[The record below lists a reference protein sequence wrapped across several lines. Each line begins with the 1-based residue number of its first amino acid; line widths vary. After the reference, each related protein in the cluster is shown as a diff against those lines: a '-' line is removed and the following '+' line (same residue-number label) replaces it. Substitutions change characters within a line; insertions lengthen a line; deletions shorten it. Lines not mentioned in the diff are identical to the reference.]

1 MAEEVG
7 IVMSLYD
14 RVSPTLKAIAGNSQ
28 AFDKTLDD
36 LEESIKSYDKA
47 QDSMVK
53 KYADLKKAMAETDN
67 QVKAAQK
74 SYKKLNDEASKKA
87 LDEAIDRQTELRRA
101 LTETETNLK
110 ANSKAYDDLYEQARK
125 AARGIGETEAA
136 ARRADNRAG
145 GLAGAAGMISALG
158 KAGLY
163 DMLGDAAGQWAGTLA
178 SSALGSSGGSL
189 FSSVLGSAGSGAA
202 IGSMIAPGVGTAVG
216 AAIGA
221 GVGLAS
227 GASQIYE
234 GRDSAF
240 QSYVQEAAEGQ
251 ISERDSAISSGS
263 SVAAQRELDAIAFNK
278 LLGEGVGDQYLK
290 DLRAMAAETP
300 MEYSDLTAMSRAL
313 ATGFGSDPQRML
325 DLMEGIGNAGSAVG
339 VSASDMSVMAQ
350 ALSRMQSSDKAS
362 LEYLNMFQ
370 ERGVDVIGMLA
381 GSLGVSQ
388 GEVYD
393 MISKGS
399 ISGTQAVSIIQQG
412 LDQYAGAMDEMSRT
426 FSGLSSTLADAETE
440 MDAAYGE
447 GYNAERAKGLQAQT
461 EWLSGVSGEA
471 QQEANKAIGAWQASL
486 ENQKEQ
492 FQREALDAVMSGAET
507 TLFSEEAQK
516 RLNDLTNEYQKAQVE
531 GDAAE
536 MGRALAEARVMA
548 LNEYNASEGAQL
560 ALESEKALIA
570 GIRADTGLKS
580 DYWDAGYE
588 MGLEYSKGMAA
599 AWADNH
605 PLGESGRAISSSYQ
619 DWVRESNTDTLYTP
633 HAAGLDRVPYD
644 NYAAL
649 LHEGE
654 RVLTAREAREM
665 DQETSSPIQIIV
677 TGSWSVRTDEDV
689 DAIATAILRK
699 AELAQR
705 GGVR

>member
-36 LEESIKSYDKA
+36 LEESIRSYDKA

-101 LTETETNLK
+101 LAETETNLK

-136 ARRADNRAG
+136 ASRAENRAG
-145 GLAGAAGMISALG
+145 GASMLSVLG
-158 KAGLY
+158 KAGLTS
-163 DMLGDAAGQWAGTLA
+163 LVGDSISQAAGYILE
-178 SSALGSSGGSL
+178 SSVGQPTATAV
-189 FSSVLGSAGSGAA
+189 SSVLSGIASGAA
-202 IGSMIAPGVGTAVG
+202 MGAVTGNPVGI
-216 AAIGA
+216 AIGA
-221 GVGLAS
+221 AAGGLSGVLNAATTVG
-227 GASQIYE
+227 GAK
-234 GRDSAF
+234 DDAF
-240 QSYVQEAAEGQ
+240 KSYVQEAAEGQ
-251 ISERDSAISSGS
+251 ISKRDSAISSGS

-278 LLGEGVGDQYLK
+278 LLGEGIGDQYLK

-300 MEYSDLTAMSRAL
+300 MEYADLTSMSRAL
-313 ATGFGSDPQRML
+313 ATGFGSDPKRML

-412 LDQYAGAMDEMSRT
+412 LEQYAGAMDEMSRT

-570 GIRADTGLKS
+570 GIREDASLKT

-588 MGLEYSKGMAA
+588 MGQEYSKGLEA
-599 AWADNH
+599 
-605 PLGESGRAISSSYQ
+605 GRADALKSSGFSYAAVVGSSMN
-619 DWVRESNTDTLYTP
+619 VRDGSGIKGRY
-633 HAAGLDRVPYD
+633 AYGLDRVPYD

-665 DQETSSPIQIIV
+665 DQKTSSPIQITV

-699 AELAQR
+699 VELAQR

>member
-36 LEESIKSYDKA
+36 LEESIRSYDKA

-87 LDEAIDRQTELRRA
+87 LDEAIDRQAELRRA
-101 LTETETNLK
+101 LAETETNLK

-125 AARGIGETEAA
+125 AARGIGETEDA
-136 ARRADNRAG
+136 ARRAENRAG
-145 GLAGAAGMISALG
+145 SGTGSLLSGLKSAGLISMVGDSFSQLAGFALESAV
-158 KAGLY
+158 
-163 DMLGDAAGQWAGTLA
+163 GQPTATA
-178 SSALGSSGGSL
+178 VSG
-189 FSSVLGSAGSGAA
+189 VLSGITSGAA
-202 IGSMIAPGVGTAVG
+202 MGAMTGTPAGIAAGAVLG
-216 AAIGA
+216 GIS
-221 GVGLAS
+221 GLANAATTVG
-227 GASQIYE
+227 GAK
-234 GRDSAF
+234 DDTF
-240 QSYVQEAAEGQ
+240 KSYVQEAAEGQ

-300 MEYSDLTAMSRAL
+300 MEYSDLTSMSRAL
-313 ATGFGSDPQRML
+313 ATGFGSDPKRML
-325 DLMEGIGNAGSAVG
+325 ELMEGIGNAGSAVG

-412 LDQYAGAMDEMSRT
+412 LEQYAGAMDEMSKT

-492 FQREALDAVMSGAET
+492 YIRDAVDAAMES
-507 TLFSEEAQK
+507 
-516 RLNDLTNEYQKAQVE
+516 DEYQQAKAV

-536 MGRALAEARVMA
+536 MGRIIMEAKVQGMD
-548 LNEYNASEGAQL
+548 EYNASEGAQL

-570 GIRADTGLKS
+570 GIREDASLKT

-588 MGLEYSKGMAA
+588 MGQEYSKGLEA
-599 AWADNH
+599 
-605 PLGESGRAISSSYQ
+605 GRADALKSSGFSYAAVVGSSMN
-619 DWVRESNTDTLYTP
+619 VRAGSGIKGRY
-633 HAAGLDRVPYD
+633 AYGLDRVPYD

-654 RVLTAREAREM
+654 RVLTAREAREQ
-665 DQETSSPIQIIV
+665 DRSDTRPFQVNISGNWT
-677 TGSWSVRTDEDV
+677 VRTDEDV

-699 AELAQR
+699 VELVLR

>member
-36 LEESIKSYDKA
+36 LEESIRSYDKA

-101 LTETETNLK
+101 LAETETNLK

-136 ARRADNRAG
+136 ASRAENRAG
-145 GLAGAAGMISALG
+145 GASMLSVLG
-158 KAGLY
+158 KAGLAS
-163 DMLGDAAGQWAGTLA
+163 MVGDSISQAAGYILE
-178 SSALGSSGGSL
+178 SSVGQPTATAV
-189 FSSVLGSAGSGAA
+189 SSVLSGIASGAA
-202 IGSMIAPGVGTAVG
+202 MGAVTGNPVGI
-216 AAIGA
+216 AIGA
-221 GVGLAS
+221 AAGGLSGVLNAATTVG
-227 GASQIYE
+227 GAK
-234 GRDSAF
+234 DDAF
-240 QSYVQEAAEGQ
+240 KSYVQDAAEGQ

-278 LLGEGVGDQYLK
+278 LLGEGIGDQYLK

-300 MEYSDLTAMSRAL
+300 MEYADLTSMSRAL
-313 ATGFGSDPQRML
+313 ATGFGSDPRRML
-325 DLMEGIGNAGSAVG
+325 ALMEGIGNAGSAVG

-412 LDQYAGAMDEMSRT
+412 LEQYAGAMDEMSKT

-492 FQREALDAVMSGAET
+492 YIRDAVDAAMES
-507 TLFSEEAQK
+507 
-516 RLNDLTNEYQKAQVE
+516 DEYQQAKAV

-536 MGRALAEARVMA
+536 MGRIIMEAKVQGMD
-548 LNEYNASEGAQL
+548 EYNASEGAQL

-570 GIRADTGLKS
+570 GIREDASLKT

-588 MGLEYSKGMAA
+588 MGQEYSKGLEA
-599 AWADNH
+599 
-605 PLGESGRAISSSYQ
+605 GRADALKSSGFSYAAVVGSSMN
-619 DWVRESNTDTLYTP
+619 VRAGSGIKGRY
-633 HAAGLDRVPYD
+633 AYGLDRVPYD

-654 RVLTAREAREM
+654 RVLTAREAREQ
-665 DQETSSPIQIIV
+665 DRSGTRPVQVNI

-699 AELAQR
+699 VELAQR

>member
-136 ARRADNRAG
+136 ASRMDNRSG
-145 GLAGAAGMISALG
+145 GLSGAVGMLAALG

-163 DMLGDAAGQWAGTLA
+163 DMLGDTAGQWAGTLA
-178 SSALGSSGGSL
+178 SSGLGSSGGSL
-189 FSSVLGSAGSGAA
+189 FSSMLGSAGSGAA

-240 QSYVQEAAEGQ
+240 QSYIQEAAEGQ
-251 ISERDSAISSGS
+251 LSERDSAISSGS

-300 MEYSDLTAMSRAL
+300 MEYSDLTSMSRAL
-313 ATGFGSDPQRML
+313 ATGFGSDPKRML
-325 DLMEGIGNAGSAVG
+325 ELMEGIGNAGSAVG

-412 LDQYAGAMDEMSRT
+412 LEQYAGAMDEMSRT

-461 EWLSGVSGEA
+461 EWLSGASGEA

-492 FQREALDAVMSGAET
+492 YIRDAVDAAMES
-507 TLFSEEAQK
+507 
-516 RLNDLTNEYQKAQVE
+516 DEYQQAKAA

-536 MGRALAEARVMA
+536 MGRIIMEAKVQGM
-548 LNEYNASEGAQL
+548 NEYNASEGAQL

-570 GIRADTGLKS
+570 GIREDASLKT

-588 MGLEYSKGMAA
+588 MGLEYSKGLEA
-599 AWADNH
+599 
-605 PLGESGRAISSSYQ
+605 GRADALKSSGFSYAAVVGSSMN
-619 DWVRESNTDTLYTP
+619 VRAGSGIKGRY
-633 HAAGLDRVPYD
+633 AYGLDRVPYD

-654 RVLTAREAREM
+654 RVLTAREAREQ
-665 DQETSSPIQIIV
+665 DRSGTRPVQVNIS
-677 TGSWSVRTDEDV
+677 GSWTVRTDEDV
-689 DAIATAILRK
+689 DAIAAAILRK
-699 AELAQR
+699 VELAQR

>member
-36 LEESIKSYDKA
+36 LEESIRSYDKA

-101 LTETETNLK
+101 LAETETNLK

-125 AARGIGETEAA
+125 AARGIGETEDA
-136 ARRADNRAG
+136 ARRAENRAG
-145 GLAGAAGMISALG
+145 SGTGSLLSGLKSAGLISMVGDSFSQLAGFALESAV
-158 KAGLY
+158 
-163 DMLGDAAGQWAGTLA
+163 GQSTATA
-178 SSALGSSGGSL
+178 VSG
-189 FSSVLGSAGSGAA
+189 VLSGITSGAA
-202 IGSMIAPGVGTAVG
+202 MGAMTGTPAGIAAGAVLG
-216 AAIGA
+216 GIS
-221 GVGLAS
+221 GLANAATTVG
-227 GASQIYE
+227 GAK
-234 GRDSAF
+234 DDTF
-240 QSYVQEAAEGQ
+240 KSYVQEAAEGQ

-300 MEYSDLTAMSRAL
+300 MEYSDLTSMSRAL
-313 ATGFGSDPQRML
+313 ATGFGSDPKRML
-325 DLMEGIGNAGSAVG
+325 ELMEGIGNAGSAVG

-412 LDQYAGAMDEMSRT
+412 LEQYAGAMDEMSRT

-492 FQREALDAVMSGAET
+492 YIRDAVDAAMES
-507 TLFSEEAQK
+507 
-516 RLNDLTNEYQKAQVE
+516 DEYQQAKAV

-536 MGRALAEARVMA
+536 MGRIIMEAKVQGMD
-548 LNEYNASEGAQL
+548 EYNASEGAQL

-570 GIRADTGLKS
+570 GIREDASLKT

-588 MGLEYSKGMAA
+588 MGQEYSKGLEA
-599 AWADNH
+599 
-605 PLGESGRAISSSYQ
+605 GRADALKSSGFSYAAVVGSSMN
-619 DWVRESNTDTLYTP
+619 VRAGSGIKGRY
-633 HAAGLDRVPYD
+633 AYGLDRVPYD

-654 RVLTAREAREM
+654 RVLTAREAREQ
-665 DQETSSPIQIIV
+665 DRSDTRPFQVNISGNWT
-677 TGSWSVRTDEDV
+677 VRTDEDV

-699 AELAQR
+699 VELAQR

>member
-87 LDEAIDRQTELRRA
+87 LDEAIDRQAELRRA
-101 LTETETNLK
+101 LAETETNLK

-125 AARGIGETEAA
+125 AARGIGETEDA
-136 ARRADNRAG
+136 ARRAENRAG

-234 GRDSAF
+234 GRDSVF

-278 LLGEGVGDQYLK
+278 LLGEGIGDQYLK

-300 MEYSDLTAMSRAL
+300 MEYEDLTALSRAL
-313 ATGFGSDPQRML
+313 ATGFGSDPRRRL

-339 VSASDMSVMAQ
+339 VSASDMSIMAQ

-412 LDQYAGAMDEMSRT
+412 LEQYAGAMDEMSRT

-492 FQREALDAVMSGAET
+492 YIRDAVDAAMES
-507 TLFSEEAQK
+507 
-516 RLNDLTNEYQKAQVE
+516 DEYQQAKAA

-536 MGRALAEARVMA
+536 MGRIIMEAKVQGM
-548 LNEYNASEGAQL
+548 NEYNASEGAQL

-570 GIRADTGLKS
+570 GIREDVSLKT

-588 MGLEYSKGMAA
+588 MGQEYSKGLEA
-599 AWADNH
+599 
-605 PLGESGRAISSSYQ
+605 GRADALKSSGFSYAAVVGSSMN
-619 DWVRESNTDTLYTP
+619 VRAGSGIKGRY
-633 HAAGLDRVPYD
+633 AYGLDRVPYD

-654 RVLTAREAREM
+654 RVLTAREAREQ
-665 DQETSSPIQIIV
+665 DRSDTRPFQVNISGNWT
-677 TGSWSVRTDEDV
+677 VRTDEDV

-699 AELAQR
+699 VELVLR

>member
-36 LEESIKSYDKA
+36 LEESIRSYDKA

-87 LDEAIDRQTELRRA
+87 LDEAIDRQAELRRA
-101 LTETETNLK
+101 LAETETNLK

-125 AARGIGETEAA
+125 AARGIGETEDA
-136 ARRADNRAG
+136 ARRAENRAG
-145 GLAGAAGMISALG
+145 SGTGSLLSGLKSAGLISMVGDSFSQLAGFALESAV
-158 KAGLY
+158 
-163 DMLGDAAGQWAGTLA
+163 GQPTATA
-178 SSALGSSGGSL
+178 VSG
-189 FSSVLGSAGSGAA
+189 VLSGITSGAA
-202 IGSMIAPGVGTAVG
+202 MGAMTGTPAGIAAGAVLG
-216 AAIGA
+216 GIS
-221 GVGLAS
+221 GLANAATTVG
-227 GASQIYE
+227 GAK
-234 GRDSAF
+234 DDTF
-240 QSYVQEAAEGQ
+240 KSYVQEAAEEQ

-263 SVAAQRELDAIAFNK
+263 SVVAQRELDAIAFNK

-300 MEYSDLTAMSRAL
+300 MEYSDLTSMSRAL
-313 ATGFGSDPQRML
+313 ATGFGSDPKRML
-325 DLMEGIGNAGSAVG
+325 ALMEGIGNAGSAVG

-412 LDQYAGAMDEMSRT
+412 LEQYAGAMDEMSRT

-492 FQREALDAVMSGAET
+492 YIRDAVDAAMES
-507 TLFSEEAQK
+507 
-516 RLNDLTNEYQKAQVE
+516 DEYQQAKAA

-536 MGRALAEARVMA
+536 MGRIIMEAKVQGM
-548 LNEYNASEGAQL
+548 NEYNASEGAQL

-599 AWADNH
+599 AWADNN

-619 DWVRESNTDTLYTP
+619 DWVRESNTDALYTP
-633 HAAGLDRVPYD
+633 HAVGLDRVPYD

-654 RVLTAREAREM
+654 RVLTAREAREQ
-665 DQETSSPIQIIV
+665 DRKTSSPIQITV
-677 TGSWSVRTDEDV
+677 TGNWSVRTDEDV

-699 AELAQR
+699 VELAQR

>member
-36 LEESIKSYDKA
+36 LEESIRSYDKA

-87 LDEAIDRQTELRRA
+87 LDEAIDRQAELRRA
-101 LTETETNLK
+101 LAETETNLK

-125 AARGIGETEAA
+125 AARGIGETEDA
-136 ARRADNRAG
+136 ARRAENRAG
-145 GLAGAAGMISALG
+145 SGTGSLLSGLKSAGLISMVGDSFSQLAGFALESAV
-158 KAGLY
+158 
-163 DMLGDAAGQWAGTLA
+163 GQPTATA
-178 SSALGSSGGSL
+178 VSGILSGIT
-189 FSSVLGSAGSGAA
+189 SGAA
-202 IGSMIAPGVGTAVG
+202 MGAMTGTPAGIAAGAVLG
-216 AAIGA
+216 GIS
-221 GVGLAS
+221 GLANAATTVG
-227 GASQIYE
+227 GAK
-234 GRDSAF
+234 DDTF
-240 QSYVQEAAEGQ
+240 KSYVQEAAEGQ

-300 MEYSDLTAMSRAL
+300 MEYSDLTSMSRAL
-313 ATGFGSDPQRML
+313 ATGFGSDPKRML
-325 DLMEGIGNAGSAVG
+325 ELMEGIGNAGSAVG

-412 LDQYAGAMDEMSRT
+412 LEQYAGAMDEMSRT

-461 EWLSGVSGEA
+461 EWLSGASGEA

-492 FQREALDAVMSGAET
+492 YIRDAVDAAMES
-507 TLFSEEAQK
+507 
-516 RLNDLTNEYQKAQVE
+516 DEYQQAKAA

-536 MGRALAEARVMA
+536 MGRIIMEAKVHGM
-548 LNEYNASEGAQL
+548 NEYNASEGAQL

-619 DWVRESNTDTLYTP
+619 DWVRESNTDALYTP

-654 RVLTAREAREM
+654 RVLTAREAREQDRKNGAAIQVDVHDNTFGAGM
-665 DQETSSPIQIIV
+665 DEAAV
-677 TGSWSVRTDEDV
+677 AE
-689 DAIATAILRK
+689 AIAQAVSRK
-699 AELAQR
+699 LQAGFQ
-705 GGVR
+705 V

>member
-36 LEESIKSYDKA
+36 LEESIRSYDKA

-87 LDEAIDRQTELRRA
+87 LDEAIDRQAELRRA

-125 AARGIGETEAA
+125 AARGIGETEDA
-136 ARRADNRAG
+136 ARRAENRAG
-145 GLAGAAGMISALG
+145 SGTGSLLSGLKSAGLISMVGDSFSQLAGFALESAV
-158 KAGLY
+158 
-163 DMLGDAAGQWAGTLA
+163 GQPTATA
-178 SSALGSSGGSL
+178 VSGILSGIT
-189 FSSVLGSAGSGAA
+189 SGAA
-202 IGSMIAPGVGTAVG
+202 MGAMTGTPAGIAAGAVLG
-216 AAIGA
+216 GIS
-221 GVGLAS
+221 GLANAATTVG
-227 GASQIYE
+227 GAK
-234 GRDSAF
+234 DDTF
-240 QSYVQEAAEGQ
+240 KSYVQEAAEGQ
-251 ISERDSAISSGS
+251 LSERDSAISSGS

-300 MEYSDLTAMSRAL
+300 MEYSDLTSMSRAL
-313 ATGFGSDPQRML
+313 ATGFGSDPKRML
-325 DLMEGIGNAGSAVG
+325 ELMEGIGNAGSAVG

-350 ALSRMQSSDKAS
+350 AMSRMQSSDKAS

-412 LDQYAGAMDEMSRT
+412 LEQYAGAMDEMSKT

-492 FQREALDAVMSGAET
+492 YIRDAVDAAMES
-507 TLFSEEAQK
+507 
-516 RLNDLTNEYQKAQVE
+516 DEYQQAKAV

-536 MGRALAEARVMA
+536 MGRIIMEAKVQGMD
-548 LNEYNASEGAQL
+548 EYNASEGAQL

-570 GIRADTGLKS
+570 GIREDASLKT

-588 MGLEYSKGMAA
+588 MGQEYSKGLEA
-599 AWADNH
+599 
-605 PLGESGRAISSSYQ
+605 GRADALKSSGFSYAAVVGSSMN
-619 DWVRESNTDTLYTP
+619 VRAGSGIKGRY
-633 HAAGLDRVPYD
+633 AYGLDRVPYD

-654 RVLTAREAREM
+654 RVLTAREAREQ
-665 DQETSSPIQIIV
+665 DQSGTRPVQVNI

-699 AELAQR
+699 VELAQR

>member
-36 LEESIKSYDKA
+36 LEESIRSYDKA

-101 LTETETNLK
+101 LAETETNLK

-136 ARRADNRAG
+136 ASRMDNRSG
-145 GLAGAAGMISALG
+145 GLSGAVGMLAALG

-163 DMLGDAAGQWAGTLA
+163 DMLGDTAGQWAGTLA

-240 QSYVQEAAEGQ
+240 QSYVQEAAEEQ

-278 LLGEGVGDQYLK
+278 LLGEGIGDQYLK

-492 FQREALDAVMSGAET
+492 YIRDAVDAAMES
-507 TLFSEEAQK
+507 
-516 RLNDLTNEYQKAQVE
+516 DEYQQAKAA

-536 MGRALAEARVMA
+536 MGRIIMEAKVQGM
-548 LNEYNASEGAQL
+548 NEYNASEGAQL

-619 DWVRESNTDTLYTP
+619 DWVRESNTDALYTP

-654 RVLTAREAREM
+654 RVLTAREAREQDRKNGAAIQVDVHDNTFGAGM
-665 DQETSSPIQIIV
+665 DEAAV
-677 TGSWSVRTDEDV
+677 AE
-689 DAIATAILRK
+689 AIAQAVSRK
-699 AELAQR
+699 LQAGFQ
-705 GGVR
+705 V

>member
-36 LEESIKSYDKA
+36 LEESIRSYDKA
-47 QDSMVK
+47 QGSMVK

-125 AARGIGETEAA
+125 AARGIGKTEDAARKAARGIGETEDA
-136 ARRADNRAG
+136 ARRAENRAG
-145 GLAGAAGMISALG
+145 SGTGSLLSGLKSAGLISMVGDSFSQLAGFALESAV
-158 KAGLY
+158 
-163 DMLGDAAGQWAGTLA
+163 GQPTATA
-178 SSALGSSGGSL
+178 VSGILSGIT
-189 FSSVLGSAGSGAA
+189 SGAA
-202 IGSMIAPGVGTAVG
+202 MGAMTGTPAGIAAGAVLG
-216 AAIGA
+216 GIS
-221 GVGLAS
+221 GLANAATTVG
-227 GASQIYE
+227 GAK
-234 GRDSAF
+234 DDTF
-240 QSYVQEAAEGQ
+240 KSYVQEAAEGQ
-251 ISERDSAISSGS
+251 LSERDSAISSGS

-300 MEYSDLTAMSRAL
+300 MEYSDLTSMSRAL
-313 ATGFGSDPQRML
+313 ATGFGSDPKRML
-325 DLMEGIGNAGSAVG
+325 ELMEGIGNAGSAVG

-350 ALSRMQSSDKAS
+350 AMSRMQSSDKAS

-412 LDQYAGAMDEMSRT
+412 LEQYAGAMDEMSKT

-440 MDAAYGE
+440 MEAAYGE
-447 GYNAERAKGLQAQT
+447 GYNAERVKGLQAQT
-461 EWLSGVSGEA
+461 EWLSGASGEA

-492 FQREALDAVMSGAET
+492 YIRDAVDAAMES
-507 TLFSEEAQK
+507 
-516 RLNDLTNEYQKAQVE
+516 DEYQQAKAA

-536 MGRALAEARVMA
+536 MGRIIMEAKVQGMD
-548 LNEYNASEGAQL
+548 EYNASEGAQL

-605 PLGESGRAISSSYQ
+605 PLGESGSAISSSYQ
-619 DWVRESNTDTLYTP
+619 DWVRESNTDALYTP

-665 DQETSSPIQIIV
+665 DRKTSSPIQITV
-677 TGSWSVRTDEDV
+677 TGNWSVRTDEDV
-689 DAIATAILRK
+689 DAIAAAILRK
-699 AELAQR
+699 VELAQR

>member
-36 LEESIKSYDKA
+36 LEESIRSYDKA

-101 LTETETNLK
+101 LAETETNLK

-125 AARGIGETEAA
+125 AARGIGETEDA
-136 ARRADNRAG
+136 ARRAENRAG
-145 GLAGAAGMISALG
+145 SGTGSLLSGLKSAGLISMVGDSFSQLAGFALESAV
-158 KAGLY
+158 
-163 DMLGDAAGQWAGTLA
+163 GQSTATA
-178 SSALGSSGGSL
+178 VSG
-189 FSSVLGSAGSGAA
+189 VLSGITSGAA
-202 IGSMIAPGVGTAVG
+202 MGAMTGTPAGIAAGAVLG
-216 AAIGA
+216 GIS
-221 GVGLAS
+221 GLANAATTVG
-227 GASQIYE
+227 GAK
-234 GRDSAF
+234 DDTF
-240 QSYVQEAAEGQ
+240 KSYVQEAAEGQ

-300 MEYSDLTAMSRAL
+300 MEYSDLTSMSRAL
-313 ATGFGSDPQRML
+313 ATGFGSDPKRML
-325 DLMEGIGNAGSAVG
+325 ELMEGIGNAGSAVG

-412 LDQYAGAMDEMSRT
+412 LEQYAGAMDEMSRT

-492 FQREALDAVMSGAET
+492 YIRDAVDAAMES
-507 TLFSEEAQK
+507 
-516 RLNDLTNEYQKAQVE
+516 DEYQQAKAV

-536 MGRALAEARVMA
+536 MGRIIMEAKVQGMD
-548 LNEYNASEGAQL
+548 EYNASEGAQL

-570 GIRADTGLKS
+570 GIREDASLKT

-588 MGLEYSKGMAA
+588 MGQEYSKGLEA
-599 AWADNH
+599 
-605 PLGESGRAISSSYQ
+605 GRADALKSSGFSYAAVVGSSMN
-619 DWVRESNTDTLYTP
+619 VRAGSGIKGRY
-633 HAAGLDRVPYD
+633 AYGLDRVPYD

-654 RVLTAREAREM
+654 RVLTAREAREQDRKNGAAIQVDVHDNTFGAGM
-665 DQETSSPIQIIV
+665 DEAAV
-677 TGSWSVRTDEDV
+677 AE
-689 DAIATAILRK
+689 AIAQAVSRK
-699 AELAQR
+699 LQAGFQ
-705 GGVR
+705 V

>member
-36 LEESIKSYDKA
+36 LEESIRSYDKA

-101 LTETETNLK
+101 LAETETNLK

-136 ARRADNRAG
+136 ASRAENRAG
-145 GLAGAAGMISALG
+145 GASMLSVLG
-158 KAGLY
+158 KAGLTS
-163 DMLGDAAGQWAGTLA
+163 LVGDSISQAAGYILE
-178 SSALGSSGGSL
+178 SSVGQPTATAV
-189 FSSVLGSAGSGAA
+189 SSVLSGIASGAA
-202 IGSMIAPGVGTAVG
+202 MGAVTGNPVGI
-216 AAIGA
+216 AIGA
-221 GVGLAS
+221 AAGGLSGVLNAATTVG
-227 GASQIYE
+227 GAK
-234 GRDSAF
+234 DDAF
-240 QSYVQEAAEGQ
+240 KSYVQEAAEGQ
-251 ISERDSAISSGS
+251 ISKRDSAISSGS

-278 LLGEGVGDQYLK
+278 LLGEGIGDQYLK

-300 MEYSDLTAMSRAL
+300 MEYADLTSMSRAL
-313 ATGFGSDPQRML
+313 ATGFGSDPRRML
-325 DLMEGIGNAGSAVG
+325 ALMEGIGNAGSAVG

-412 LDQYAGAMDEMSRT
+412 LEQYAGAMDEMSKT

-492 FQREALDAVMSGAET
+492 YIRDAVDAAMES
-507 TLFSEEAQK
+507 
-516 RLNDLTNEYQKAQVE
+516 DEYQQAKAA

-536 MGRALAEARVMA
+536 MGRIIMEAKVQGM
-548 LNEYNASEGAQL
+548 NEYNASEGAQL

-570 GIRADTGLKS
+570 GIREDASLKT

-588 MGLEYSKGMAA
+588 MGQEYSKGLEA
-599 AWADNH
+599 
-605 PLGESGRAISSSYQ
+605 GRADALKSSGFSYAAVVGSSMN
-619 DWVRESNTDTLYTP
+619 VRDGSGIKGRY
-633 HAAGLDRVPYD
+633 AYGLDRVPYD

-654 RVLTAREAREM
+654 RVLTAREAREQ
-665 DQETSSPIQIIV
+665 DRSGTRPVQVNISGNWT
-677 TGSWSVRTDEDV
+677 VRTDEDV

-699 AELAQR
+699 VELAQR

>member
-36 LEESIKSYDKA
+36 LEESIRSYDKA

-125 AARGIGETEAA
+125 AARGIGETEDA
-136 ARRADNRAG
+136 ARRAENRAG
-145 GLAGAAGMISALG
+145 SGTGSLLSGLKSAGLISMVGDSFSQLAGFALESAV
-158 KAGLY
+158 
-163 DMLGDAAGQWAGTLA
+163 GQPTATA
-178 SSALGSSGGSL
+178 VSGILSGIT
-189 FSSVLGSAGSGAA
+189 SGAA
-202 IGSMIAPGVGTAVG
+202 MGAMTGTPAGIAAGAVLG
-216 AAIGA
+216 GIS
-221 GVGLAS
+221 GLANAATTVG
-227 GASQIYE
+227 GAK
-234 GRDSAF
+234 DDAF
-240 QSYVQEAAEGQ
+240 KSYVQEAEEGQ
-251 ISERDSAISSGS
+251 ISERDSAIASGS

-278 LLGEGVGDQYLK
+278 LLGEGIGDQYLK

-300 MEYSDLTAMSRAL
+300 MEYEDLTAMSRAL
-313 ATGFGSDPQRML
+313 ATGFGSDPRRML

-412 LDQYAGAMDEMSRT
+412 LEQYAGAMDEMSRT

-440 MDAAYGE
+440 MEAAYGE

-461 EWLSGVSGEA
+461 EWLSGASGEA

-492 FQREALDAVMSGAET
+492 YIRDAVDAAMES
-507 TLFSEEAQK
+507 
-516 RLNDLTNEYQKAQVE
+516 DEYQQAKAA

-536 MGRALAEARVMA
+536 MGRIIMEAKVHGM
-548 LNEYNASEGAQL
+548 NEYNASEGAQL
-560 ALESEKALIA
+560 ALESEKALVA

-599 AWADNH
+599 AWSDNH

-619 DWVRESNTDTLYTP
+619 DWVRESNTDALYTP
-633 HAAGLDRVPYD
+633 HAYGLDRVPYD

-665 DQETSSPIQIIV
+665 DRKTSSPIQITV
-677 TGSWSVRTDEDV
+677 TGNWSVRTDEDV
-689 DAIATAILRK
+689 DAIAAAILRK
-699 AELAQR
+699 VELAKR
-705 GGVR
+705 GGMR

>member
-87 LDEAIDRQTELRRA
+87 LDEAIDRQAELRRA
-101 LTETETNLK
+101 LAETETNLK

-136 ARRADNRAG
+136 ASRAENRAG
-145 GLAGAAGMISALG
+145 GASMLSVLG
-158 KAGLY
+158 KAGLAS
-163 DMLGDAAGQWAGTLA
+163 MVGDSISQAAGYILE
-178 SSALGSSGGSL
+178 SSVGQPTATAV
-189 FSSVLGSAGSGAA
+189 SSVLSGIASGAA
-202 IGSMIAPGVGTAVG
+202 MGAVTGNPVGI
-216 AAIGA
+216 AIGA
-221 GVGLAS
+221 AAGGLSGVLNAATMVG
-227 GASQIYE
+227 GAK
-234 GRDSAF
+234 DDAF
-240 QSYVQEAAEGQ
+240 KSYVQDAAEGQ

-278 LLGEGVGDQYLK
+278 LLGEGIGDQYLK

-300 MEYSDLTAMSRAL
+300 MEYADLTSMSRAL
-313 ATGFGSDPQRML
+313 ATGFGSDPRRML
-325 DLMEGIGNAGSAVG
+325 ALMEGIGNAGSAVG

-362 LEYLNMFQ
+362 LEYLNMWQ

-412 LDQYAGAMDEMSRT
+412 LEQYAGAMDEMSRT

-560 ALESEKALIA
+560 ALESEKALVA

-619 DWVRESNTDTLYTP
+619 DWVRESNTDALYTP

-665 DQETSSPIQIIV
+665 DRKTSSPIQITV
-677 TGSWSVRTDEDV
+677 TGNWSVRTDEDV
-689 DAIATAILRK
+689 DAIAAAILRK
-699 AELAQR
+699 VELAQR

>member
-1 MAEEVG
+1 MADEIG

-14 RVSPTLKAIAGNSQ
+14 NVSPTLKSIAGNSQ
-28 AFDKTLDD
+28 AFDKTLDE
-36 LEESIKSYDKA
+36 LKESIKAYDKA

-53 KYADLKKAMAETDN
+53 KYADLKKALAETN
-67 QVKAAQK
+67 SQVKTAQK
-74 SYKKLNDEASKKA
+74 SYDKLNDAASKKD
-87 LDEAIDRQTELRRA
+87 LDEAIDRQAELRRA
-101 LTETETNLK
+101 LKETESNLK
-110 ANSKAYDDLYEQARK
+110 INAKAYHDLNEQALK
-125 AARGIGETEAA
+125 AAKGIRETEDAVS
-136 ARRADNRAG
+136 RADNRAG
-145 GLAGAAGMISALG
+145 GASMLSTLG
-158 KAGLY
+158 KAGVAG
-163 DMLGDAAGQWAGTLA
+163 MLGDSVSQAAGYILE
-178 SSALGSSGGSL
+178 SSVGQPTATAV
-189 FSSVLGSAGSGAA
+189 SSVLSGIASGAA
-202 IGSMIAPGVGTAVG
+202 MGAVTGNPIGIAVG
-216 AAIGA
+216 AAAGGLSGVLNAATTVGGA
-221 GVGLAS
+221 K
-227 GASQIYE
+227 
-234 GRDSAF
+234 DDAF
-240 QSYVQEAAEGQ
+240 KSYVQEAAEGQ

-278 LLGEGVGDQYLK
+278 LLGEGIGDQYLK
-290 DLRAMAAETP
+290 DLRTMAAETP

-313 ATGFGSDPQRML
+313 ATGFGSDPKRML

-412 LDQYAGAMDEMSRT
+412 LEQYAGAMDEMSRT

-440 MDAAYGE
+440 MEAAYGE

-492 FQREALDAVMSGAET
+492 YIRDAVDAAMES
-507 TLFSEEAQK
+507 
-516 RLNDLTNEYQKAQVE
+516 DEYQQAKAA

-536 MGRALAEARVMA
+536 MGRIIMEAKVQGM
-548 LNEYNASEGAQL
+548 NEYNASEGAQL

-605 PLGESGRAISSSYQ
+605 PFGESGSAISSSYQ

-654 RVLTAREAREM
+654 RVLTAREAREQ
-665 DQETSSPIQIIV
+665 DRSGTRPVQVNISGNWT
-677 TGSWSVRTDEDV
+677 VRTDEDV

-699 AELAQR
+699 VELAKR

>member
-36 LEESIKSYDKA
+36 LEESIRSYDKA

-136 ARRADNRAG
+136 ASRMDNRSG
-145 GLAGAAGMISALG
+145 GLSGAVGMLAALG

-163 DMLGDAAGQWAGTLA
+163 DMLGDTAGQWAGTLA
-178 SSALGSSGGSL
+178 SSGLGSSGGSL
-189 FSSVLGSAGSGAA
+189 FSSILGSAGSGAA

-240 QSYVQEAAEGQ
+240 QSYIQEAAEGQ

-278 LLGEGVGDQYLK
+278 LLGEGIGDQYLK

-313 ATGFGSDPQRML
+313 ATGFGSDPRRML
-325 DLMEGIGNAGSAVG
+325 ALMEGIGNAGSAVG
-339 VSASDMSVMAQ
+339 VSASDMSIMAQ

-412 LDQYAGAMDEMSRT
+412 LDQYAGAMDEISRT

-560 ALESEKALIA
+560 ALESEKALVA
-570 GIRADTGLKS
+570 GIRADAALKS

-619 DWVRESNTDTLYTP
+619 DWVRESNTDALYTP

-654 RVLTAREAREM
+654 RVLTAREAREQDRKNGAAIQVDVHDNTFGAGM
-665 DQETSSPIQIIV
+665 DEAAV
-677 TGSWSVRTDEDV
+677 AE
-689 DAIATAILRK
+689 AIAQAVSRK
-699 AELAQR
+699 LQAGFQ
-705 GGVR
+705 V

>member
-36 LEESIKSYDKA
+36 LEESIRSYDKA

-87 LDEAIDRQTELRRA
+87 LDEAIDRQAELRRA
-101 LTETETNLK
+101 LAETETNLK

-125 AARGIGETEAA
+125 AARGIGETEDA
-136 ARRADNRAG
+136 ARRAENRAG
-145 GLAGAAGMISALG
+145 SGTGSLLSGLKSAGLISMVGDSFSQLAGFALESAV
-158 KAGLY
+158 
-163 DMLGDAAGQWAGTLA
+163 GQPTATA
-178 SSALGSSGGSL
+178 VSG
-189 FSSVLGSAGSGAA
+189 VLSGITSGAA
-202 IGSMIAPGVGTAVG
+202 MGAMTGTPAGIAAGAVLG
-216 AAIGA
+216 GIS
-221 GVGLAS
+221 GLANAATTVG
-227 GASQIYE
+227 GAK
-234 GRDSAF
+234 DDAF
-240 QSYVQEAAEGQ
+240 KSYVQEAAEGQ

-300 MEYSDLTAMSRAL
+300 MEYSDLTSMSRAL
-313 ATGFGSDPQRML
+313 ATGFGSDPKRML
-325 DLMEGIGNAGSAVG
+325 ELMEGIGNAGSAVG

-412 LDQYAGAMDEMSRT
+412 LEQYAGAMDEMSKT

-447 GYNAERAKGLQAQT
+447 GYNEERAKGLQAQT

-492 FQREALDAVMSGAET
+492 YIRDAVDAAMES
-507 TLFSEEAQK
+507 
-516 RLNDLTNEYQKAQVE
+516 DEYQQAKAA

-536 MGRALAEARVMA
+536 MGRIIMEAKVHGM
-548 LNEYNASEGAQL
+548 NEYNDSEGAQL

-619 DWVRESNTDTLYTP
+619 DWVRESNTDALYTP

-654 RVLTAREAREM
+654 RVLTAREAREQ
-665 DQETSSPIQIIV
+665 DRSGTRPVQVNISGNWT
-677 TGSWSVRTDEDV
+677 VRTDEDV

-699 AELAQR
+699 VELAKR

>member
-36 LEESIKSYDKA
+36 LEESIRSYDKA

-136 ARRADNRAG
+136 ASRMDNRSG
-145 GLAGAAGMISALG
+145 GLSGAVGMLAALG

-163 DMLGDAAGQWAGTLA
+163 DMLGDTAGQWAGTLA
-178 SSALGSSGGSL
+178 SSGLGSSGGSL
-189 FSSVLGSAGSGAA
+189 FSSILGSAGSGAA

-240 QSYVQEAAEGQ
+240 QSYIQEAAEGQ

-278 LLGEGVGDQYLK
+278 LLGEGIGGQYLK
-290 DLRAMAAETP
+290 DLRAMAAETA
-300 MEYSDLTAMSRAL
+300 MEYEDLTAMSRAL
-313 ATGFGSDPQRML
+313 ATGFGSDPRRML

-339 VSASDMSVMAQ
+339 VSASDMSIMAQ

-412 LDQYAGAMDEMSRT
+412 LDQYAGAMDEISRT

-560 ALESEKALIA
+560 ALESEKALVA
-570 GIRADTGLKS
+570 GIRADAALKS

-619 DWVRESNTDTLYTP
+619 DWVRESNTDALYTP

-654 RVLTAREAREM
+654 RVLTAREAREQDRKNGAAIQVDVHDNTFGAGM
-665 DQETSSPIQIIV
+665 DEAAV
-677 TGSWSVRTDEDV
+677 AE
-689 DAIATAILRK
+689 AIAQAVSRK
-699 AELAQR
+699 LQAGFQ
-705 GGVR
+705 V

>member
-1 MAEEVG
+1 MADEIG

-14 RVSPTLKAIAGNSQ
+14 NVSPTLKSIAGNSQ
-28 AFDKTLDD
+28 AFDKTLDE
-36 LEESIKSYDKA
+36 LKESIKAYDKA

-53 KYADLKKAMAETDN
+53 KYADLKKALAETN
-67 QVKAAQK
+67 SQVKTAQK
-74 SYKKLNDEASKKA
+74 SYDKLNDAASKKD
-87 LDEAIDRQTELRRA
+87 LDEAIDRQAELRRA
-101 LTETETNLK
+101 LKETESNLK
-110 ANSKAYDDLYEQARK
+110 INAKAYHDLNEQALK
-125 AARGIGETEAA
+125 AAKGIRETEDAVS
-136 ARRADNRAG
+136 RADNRAG
-145 GLAGAAGMISALG
+145 GASMLSTLG
-158 KAGLY
+158 KAGVAG
-163 DMLGDAAGQWAGTLA
+163 MLGDSVSQAAGYILE
-178 SSALGSSGGSL
+178 SSVGQPTATAV
-189 FSSVLGSAGSGAA
+189 SSVLSGIASGAA
-202 IGSMIAPGVGTAVG
+202 MGAVTGNPIGIAVG
-216 AAIGA
+216 AAAGGLSGVLNAATTVGGA
-221 GVGLAS
+221 K
-227 GASQIYE
+227 
-234 GRDSAF
+234 DDAF
-240 QSYVQEAAEGQ
+240 KSYVQEAAEGQ

-278 LLGEGVGDQYLK
+278 LLGEGIGDQYLK
-290 DLRAMAAETP
+290 DLRTMAAETP

-313 ATGFGSDPQRML
+313 ATGFGSDPKRML

-412 LDQYAGAMDEMSRT
+412 LEQYAGAMDEMSRT

-492 FQREALDAVMSGAET
+492 YIRDAVDAAMES
-507 TLFSEEAQK
+507 
-516 RLNDLTNEYQKAQVE
+516 DEYQQAKAA

-536 MGRALAEARVMA
+536 MGRIIMEAKVQGM
-548 LNEYNASEGAQL
+548 NEYNASEGAQL

-570 GIRADTGLKS
+570 GIREDVSLKT

-588 MGLEYSKGMAA
+588 MGQEYSKGLEA
-599 AWADNH
+599 
-605 PLGESGRAISSSYQ
+605 GRADALKSSGFSYAAVVGSSMN
-619 DWVRESNTDTLYTP
+619 VRAGSGIKGRY
-633 HAAGLDRVPYD
+633 AYGLDRVPYD

-654 RVLTAREAREM
+654 RVLTAREAREQ
-665 DQETSSPIQIIV
+665 DRSGTRPVQVNI
-677 TGSWSVRTDEDV
+677 TGNWTVRTDEDV

-699 AELAQR
+699 VELAQR

>member
-136 ARRADNRAG
+136 ASRAENRAG
-145 GLAGAAGMISALG
+145 GASMLSVLG
-158 KAGLY
+158 KAGLTS
-163 DMLGDAAGQWAGTLA
+163 MVGDSISQAAGYILE
-178 SSALGSSGGSL
+178 SSVGQPTAMAV
-189 FSSVLGSAGSGAA
+189 SSVLSGIASGAA
-202 IGSMIAPGVGTAVG
+202 MGAVTGNPVGI
-216 AAIGA
+216 AIGA
-221 GVGLAS
+221 AAGGLSGVLNAATTVG
-227 GASQIYE
+227 GAK
-234 GRDSAF
+234 DDAF
-240 QSYVQEAAEGQ
+240 KSYVQDAAEGQ

-278 LLGEGVGDQYLK
+278 LLGEGIGDQYLK

-300 MEYSDLTAMSRAL
+300 MEYSDLTSMSRAL
-313 ATGFGSDPQRML
+313 ATGFGSDPRRML
-325 DLMEGIGNAGSAVG
+325 ALMEGIGNAGSAVG

-412 LDQYAGAMDEMSRT
+412 LEQYAGAMDEMSRT

-440 MDAAYGE
+440 MEAAYGE
-447 GYNAERAKGLQAQT
+447 GYNEERAKGLQAQT

-492 FQREALDAVMSGAET
+492 YIRGAVDDAMES
-507 TLFSEEAQK
+507 
-516 RLNDLTNEYQKAQVE
+516 DEYQQAKAA

-536 MGRALAEARVMA
+536 MGRIIMEAKVQGM
-548 LNEYNASEGAQL
+548 NEYNASEGAQL

-570 GIRADTGLKS
+570 GIREDVSLKT

-588 MGLEYSKGMAA
+588 MGQEYSKGLEA
-599 AWADNH
+599 
-605 PLGESGRAISSSYQ
+605 GRADALKSSGFSYAAVVGSSMN
-619 DWVRESNTDTLYTP
+619 VRAGSGIKGRY
-633 HAAGLDRVPYD
+633 AYGLDRVPYD

-665 DQETSSPIQIIV
+665 DRKTSSPIQITV
-677 TGSWSVRTDEDV
+677 TGNWSVRTDEDV
-689 DAIATAILRK
+689 DAIAAAILRK
-699 AELAQR
+699 VELAQR

>member
-1 MAEEVG
+1 MGAMTGTPAG
-7 IVMSLYD
+7 I
-14 RVSPTLKAIAGNSQ
+14 AAG
-28 AFDKTLDD
+28 AVLG
-36 LEESIKSYDKA
+36 
-47 QDSMVK
+47 
-53 KYADLKKAMAETDN
+53 
-67 QVKAAQK
+67 
-74 SYKKLNDEASKKA
+74 
-87 LDEAIDRQTELRRA
+87 
-101 LTETETNLK
+101 
-110 ANSKAYDDLYEQARK
+110 
-125 AARGIGETEAA
+125 GIS
-136 ARRADNRAG
+136 
-145 GLAGAAGMISALG
+145 GLANAATTVGGA
-158 KAGLY
+158 K
-163 DMLGDAAGQWAGTLA
+163 DDA
-178 SSALGSSGGSL
+178 
-189 FSSVLGSAGSGAA
+189 FK
-202 IGSMIAPGVGTAVG
+202 
-216 AAIGA
+216 
-221 GVGLAS
+221 
-227 GASQIYE
+227 
-234 GRDSAF
+234 
-240 QSYVQEAAEGQ
+240 SYVQEAAEEQ

-263 SVAAQRELDAIAFNK
+263 SVAAQRELDTIAFNK

-300 MEYSDLTAMSRAL
+300 MEYSDLTSMSRAL
-313 ATGFGSDPQRML
+313 ATGFGSDPKRML
-325 DLMEGIGNAGSAVG
+325 ELMEGIGNAGSAVG

-412 LDQYAGAMDEMSRT
+412 LEQYAGAMDEMSKT

-492 FQREALDAVMSGAET
+492 YIRDAVDAAMES
-507 TLFSEEAQK
+507 
-516 RLNDLTNEYQKAQVE
+516 DEYQQAKAA

-536 MGRALAEARVMA
+536 MGRIIMEAKVHGM
-548 LNEYNASEGAQL
+548 NEYNDSEGAQL

-619 DWVRESNTDTLYTP
+619 DWVRESNTDALYTP

-654 RVLTAREAREM
+654 RVLTAREAREQDRKNGAAIQVDVHDNTFGAGM
-665 DQETSSPIQIIV
+665 DEAAV
-677 TGSWSVRTDEDV
+677 AE
-689 DAIATAILRK
+689 AIAQAVSRK
-699 AELAQR
+699 LQAGFQ
-705 GGVR
+705 V

>member
-136 ARRADNRAG
+136 ASRMDNRSG
-145 GLAGAAGMISALG
+145 GLPGAVGMLAALG

-163 DMLGDAAGQWAGTLA
+163 DMLGDTAGQWAGTLA

-300 MEYSDLTAMSRAL
+300 MEYSDLTSMSRAL
-313 ATGFGSDPQRML
+313 ATGFGSDPKRML
-325 DLMEGIGNAGSAVG
+325 ALMEGIGNAGSAVG

-412 LDQYAGAMDEMSRT
+412 LEQYAGAMDEMSRT

-447 GYNAERAKGLQAQT
+447 GYNAERAKGLQAQID
-461 EWLSGVSGEA
+461 WLNGESGEA
-471 QQEANKAIGAWQASL
+471 QQEANKAIGAWHASL

-492 FQREALDAVMSGAET
+492 YIRDAVDAAMES
-507 TLFSEEAQK
+507 
-516 RLNDLTNEYQKAQVE
+516 DEYQQAKAA

-536 MGRALAEARVMA
+536 MGRIIMEAKVQGM
-548 LNEYNASEGAQL
+548 NEYNASEGAQL
-560 ALESEKALIA
+560 ALESEKALVA

-619 DWVRESNTDTLYTP
+619 DWVRESNTDALYTP

-654 RVLTAREAREM
+654 RVLTAREAREQ
-665 DQETSSPIQIIV
+665 DRSGTRPVQVNISGNWT
-677 TGSWSVRTDEDV
+677 VRTDEDV

-699 AELAQR
+699 VELAQR

>member
-163 DMLGDAAGQWAGTLA
+163 DMLGDTAGQWAGTLA

-278 LLGEGVGDQYLK
+278 LLGEGIGDQYLK

-492 FQREALDAVMSGAET
+492 YIRDAVDAAMES
-507 TLFSEEAQK
+507 
-516 RLNDLTNEYQKAQVE
+516 DEYQQAKAA

-536 MGRALAEARVMA
+536 MGRIIMEAKVQGM
-548 LNEYNASEGAQL
+548 NEYNASEGAQL

-570 GIRADTGLKS
+570 GIREDASLKT

-588 MGLEYSKGMAA
+588 MGQEYSKGLEA
-599 AWADNH
+599 
-605 PLGESGRAISSSYQ
+605 GRADALKSSGFSYAAVVGSSM
-619 DWVRESNTDTLYTP
+619 DVRAGSGIKGRY
-633 HAAGLDRVPYD
+633 AYGLDRVPYD

-654 RVLTAREAREM
+654 RVLTAREAREQ
-665 DQETSSPIQIIV
+665 DRSGTRPVQVNISGNWT
-677 TGSWSVRTDEDV
+677 VRTDEDV

-699 AELAQR
+699 VELAKR

>member
-36 LEESIKSYDKA
+36 LEESIRSYDKA

-87 LDEAIDRQTELRRA
+87 LDEAIDRQAELRRA
-101 LTETETNLK
+101 LAETETNLK

-125 AARGIGETEAA
+125 AARGIGETEDA
-136 ARRADNRAG
+136 ARRAENRAG
-145 GLAGAAGMISALG
+145 SGTGSLLSGLKSAGLISMVGDSFSQLAGFALESAV
-158 KAGLY
+158 
-163 DMLGDAAGQWAGTLA
+163 GQPTATA
-178 SSALGSSGGSL
+178 VSGILSGIT
-189 FSSVLGSAGSGAA
+189 SGAA
-202 IGSMIAPGVGTAVG
+202 MGAMTGTPAGIAAGAVLG
-216 AAIGA
+216 GIS
-221 GVGLAS
+221 GLANAATTVG
-227 GASQIYE
+227 GAK
-234 GRDSAF
+234 DDAF
-240 QSYVQEAAEGQ
+240 KSYVQEAAEEQ

-300 MEYSDLTAMSRAL
+300 MEYSDLTSMSRAL
-313 ATGFGSDPQRML
+313 ATGFGSDPKRML
-325 DLMEGIGNAGSAVG
+325 ELMEGIGNAGSAVG

-412 LDQYAGAMDEMSRT
+412 LEQYAGAMDEMSRT

-447 GYNAERAKGLQAQT
+447 GYNEERAKGLQAQT

-619 DWVRESNTDTLYTP
+619 DWVRESNTDALYTP
-633 HAAGLDRVPYD
+633 HAVGLDRVPYD

-654 RVLTAREAREM
+654 RVLTAREAREQDRKNGAAIQVDVHDNTFGAGM
-665 DQETSSPIQIIV
+665 DEAAV
-677 TGSWSVRTDEDV
+677 AE
-689 DAIATAILRK
+689 AIAQAVSRK
-699 AELAQR
+699 LQAGFQ
-705 GGVR
+705 V

>member
-136 ARRADNRAG
+136 ASRMDNRSG
-145 GLAGAAGMISALG
+145 GLSGAVGMLAALG

-163 DMLGDAAGQWAGTLA
+163 DMLGDTAGQWAGTLA
-178 SSALGSSGGSL
+178 SSGLGSSGGSL
-189 FSSVLGSAGSGAA
+189 FSSMLGSAGSGAA

-240 QSYVQEAAEGQ
+240 QSYIQEAAEGQ

-300 MEYSDLTAMSRAL
+300 MEYSDLTSMSRAL
-313 ATGFGSDPQRML
+313 ATGFGSDPRRML
-325 DLMEGIGNAGSAVG
+325 ALMEGIGNAGSAVG

-350 ALSRMQSSDKAS
+350 AMSRMQSSDKAS

-412 LDQYAGAMDEMSRT
+412 LEQYAGAMDEMSKT

-440 MDAAYGE
+440 MEAAYGE
-447 GYNAERAKGLQAQT
+447 GYNAERVKGLQAQT
-461 EWLSGVSGEA
+461 EWLSGASGEA

-492 FQREALDAVMSGAET
+492 YIRDAVDAAMES
-507 TLFSEEAQK
+507 
-516 RLNDLTNEYQKAQVE
+516 DEYQQAKAA

-536 MGRALAEARVMA
+536 MGRIIMEAKVQGMD
-548 LNEYNASEGAQL
+548 EYNASEGAQL

-605 PLGESGRAISSSYQ
+605 PLGESGSAISSSYQ
-619 DWVRESNTDTLYTP
+619 DWVRESNTDALYTP

-665 DQETSSPIQIIV
+665 DRKTSSPIQITV
-677 TGSWSVRTDEDV
+677 TGNWSVRTDEDV
-689 DAIATAILRK
+689 DAIAAAILRK
-699 AELAQR
+699 VELAQR

>member
-36 LEESIKSYDKA
+36 LEESIRSYDKA

-87 LDEAIDRQTELRRA
+87 LDEAIDRQAELRRA
-101 LTETETNLK
+101 LAETETNLK

-136 ARRADNRAG
+136 ASRMDNRSG
-145 GLAGAAGMISALG
+145 GLSGAVGMLAALG

-163 DMLGDAAGQWAGTLA
+163 DMLGDTAGQWAGTLA

-240 QSYVQEAAEGQ
+240 QSYVQEAAEEQ

-300 MEYSDLTAMSRAL
+300 MEYSDLTSMSRAL
-313 ATGFGSDPQRML
+313 ATGFGSDPKRML
-325 DLMEGIGNAGSAVG
+325 ELMEGIGNAGSAVG

-412 LDQYAGAMDEMSRT
+412 LEQYAGAMDEMSKT

-447 GYNAERAKGLQAQT
+447 GYNEERAKGLQAQT

-492 FQREALDAVMSGAET
+492 YIRDAVDAAMES
-507 TLFSEEAQK
+507 
-516 RLNDLTNEYQKAQVE
+516 DEYQQAKAA

-536 MGRALAEARVMA
+536 MGRIIMEAKVHGM
-548 LNEYNASEGAQL
+548 NEYNDSEGAQL

-619 DWVRESNTDTLYTP
+619 DWVRESNTDALYTP

-654 RVLTAREAREM
+654 RVLTAREAREQDRKNGAAIQVDVHDNTFGAGM
-665 DQETSSPIQIIV
+665 DEAAV
-677 TGSWSVRTDEDV
+677 AE
-689 DAIATAILRK
+689 AIAQAVSRK
-699 AELAQR
+699 LQAGFQ
-705 GGVR
+705 V

>member
-36 LEESIKSYDKA
+36 LEESIRSYDKA

-87 LDEAIDRQTELRRA
+87 LDEAIDRQAELRRA
-101 LTETETNLK
+101 LAETETNLK

-125 AARGIGETEAA
+125 AARGIGETEDA
-136 ARRADNRAG
+136 ARRVENRAG
-145 GLAGAAGMISALG
+145 SGTGSLLSGLKSAGLISMVGDSFSQLAGFALESAV
-158 KAGLY
+158 
-163 DMLGDAAGQWAGTLA
+163 GQPTATA
-178 SSALGSSGGSL
+178 VSG
-189 FSSVLGSAGSGAA
+189 VLSGITSGAA
-202 IGSMIAPGVGTAVG
+202 MGAMTGTPAGIAAGAVLG
-216 AAIGA
+216 GIS
-221 GVGLAS
+221 GLANAATTVG
-227 GASQIYE
+227 GAK
-234 GRDSAF
+234 DDAF
-240 QSYVQEAAEGQ
+240 KSYVQEAAEGQ

-278 LLGEGVGDQYLK
+278 LLGEGIGDQYLK

-350 ALSRMQSSDKAS
+350 ALSLMQSSDKAS

-412 LDQYAGAMDEMSRT
+412 LDQYAGAMGEMSRT

-461 EWLSGVSGEA
+461 EWLSGASGEA

-492 FQREALDAVMSGAET
+492 YIRDAVDAAMES
-507 TLFSEEAQK
+507 
-516 RLNDLTNEYQKAQVE
+516 DEYQQAKAA

-536 MGRALAEARVMA
+536 MGRIIMEAKVQGM
-548 LNEYNASEGAQL
+548 NEYNASEGAQM

-619 DWVRESNTDTLYTP
+619 DWVRESNTDALYTP

-654 RVLTAREAREM
+654 RVLTAREAREQDRKNGAAIQVDVHDNTFGAGM
-665 DQETSSPIQIIV
+665 DEAAV
-677 TGSWSVRTDEDV
+677 AE
-689 DAIATAILRK
+689 AIAQAVSRK
-699 AELAQR
+699 LQAGFQ
-705 GGVR
+705 V

>member
-87 LDEAIDRQTELRRA
+87 LDEAIDRQAELRRA
-101 LTETETNLK
+101 LTETESNLK
-110 ANSKAYDDLYEQARK
+110 ANSRAYDELYEQARK
-125 AARGIGETEAA
+125 AAKGIRETEDAA
-136 ARRADNRAG
+136 SRAENRAD
-145 GLAGAAGMISALG
+145 GASMLSTLG
-158 KAGLY
+158 KAGITS
-163 DMLGDAAGQWAGTLA
+163 MVGDSISQAAGYILE
-178 SSALGSSGGSL
+178 SSVGQPTATAV
-189 FSSVLGSAGSGAA
+189 SSVLSGIASGAA
-202 IGSMIAPGVGTAVG
+202 MGAVTGNPVGI
-216 AAIGA
+216 AIGA
-221 GVGLAS
+221 AAGGLSGVLNAATTVG
-227 GASQIYE
+227 GAK
-234 GRDSAF
+234 DDAF
-240 QSYVQEAAEGQ
+240 KSYVQEAAEGQ
-251 ISERDSAISSGS
+251 ISERDTAISSGS

-278 LLGEGVGDQYLK
+278 LLGEGVGNQYLK
-290 DLRAMAAETP
+290 DLRTMAAETP
-300 MEYSDLTAMSRAL
+300 MEYSDLTSMSRAL

-412 LDQYAGAMDEMSRT
+412 LEQYAGAMDEMSRT

-440 MDAAYGE
+440 VDAAYGE

-461 EWLSGVSGEA
+461 EWLTGASGEA

-516 RLNDLTNEYQKAQVE
+516 RLNELTNEYQKAQAE

-570 GIRADTGLKS
+570 GIREDASLKT

-599 AWADNH
+599 AWTDNH
-605 PLGESGRAISSSYQ
+605 PLSESGSAIASSYQ
-619 DWVRESNTDTLYTP
+619 DWVQASNTDAVYTP

-654 RVLTAREAREM
+654 RVLTAREAREQDREGGSHSISITVSGNTFGAGM
-665 DQETSSPIQIIV
+665 DEAAV
-677 TGSWSVRTDEDV
+677 AE
-689 DAIATAILRK
+689 AIAQAVSRK
-699 AELAQR
+699 LQAGFE
-705 GGVR
+705 V

>member
-36 LEESIKSYDKA
+36 LEESIRSYDKA

-87 LDEAIDRQTELRRA
+87 LDEAIDRQAELRRA
-101 LTETETNLK
+101 LAETETNLK

-125 AARGIGETEAA
+125 AARGIGETEDA
-136 ARRADNRAG
+136 ARRAENRAG
-145 GLAGAAGMISALG
+145 GLSGAVGMLAALG

-163 DMLGDAAGQWAGTLA
+163 DMLGDTAGQWAGTLA

-240 QSYVQEAAEGQ
+240 QSYVQEAAEEQ

-278 LLGEGVGDQYLK
+278 LLGEGIGDQYLK

-492 FQREALDAVMSGAET
+492 YIRDAVDAAMES
-507 TLFSEEAQK
+507 
-516 RLNDLTNEYQKAQVE
+516 DEYQQAKAA

-536 MGRALAEARVMA
+536 MGRIIMEAKVQGMD
-548 LNEYNASEGAQL
+548 EYNASEGAQL

-570 GIRADTGLKS
+570 GIREDASLKT

-588 MGLEYSKGMAA
+588 MGQEYSKGLEA
-599 AWADNH
+599 
-605 PLGESGRAISSSYQ
+605 GRADALKSSGFSYAAVVGSSMN
-619 DWVRESNTDTLYTP
+619 VRDGSGIKGRY
-633 HAAGLDRVPYD
+633 AYGLDRVPYD

-665 DQETSSPIQIIV
+665 DRKTSSPIQITV
-677 TGSWSVRTDEDV
+677 TGNWSVRTDEDV
-689 DAIATAILRK
+689 DAIAAAILRK
-699 AELAQR
+699 VELAQR

>member
-36 LEESIKSYDKA
+36 LEESIRSYDKA

-67 QVKAAQK
+67 QVKAARK

-101 LTETETNLK
+101 LAETETNLK

-125 AARGIGETEAA
+125 AARGIGETEDA
-136 ARRADNRAG
+136 ARRAENRAG
-145 GLAGAAGMISALG
+145 SGTGSLLSGLKSAGLISMVGDSFSQLAGFALESAV
-158 KAGLY
+158 
-163 DMLGDAAGQWAGTLA
+163 GQPTATA
-178 SSALGSSGGSL
+178 VSG
-189 FSSVLGSAGSGAA
+189 VLSGITSGAA
-202 IGSMIAPGVGTAVG
+202 MGAMTGTPAGIAAGAVLG
-216 AAIGA
+216 GIS
-221 GVGLAS
+221 GLANAATTVG
-227 GASQIYE
+227 GAK
-234 GRDSAF
+234 DDAF
-240 QSYVQEAAEGQ
+240 KSYVQEAAEGQ

-263 SVAAQRELDAIAFNK
+263 SVAAQRELDAIVFNK

-300 MEYSDLTAMSRAL
+300 MEYSDLTSMSRAL
-313 ATGFGSDPQRML
+313 ATGFGSDPKRML
-325 DLMEGIGNAGSAVG
+325 ELMEGIGNAGSAVG

-350 ALSRMQSSDKAS
+350 AMSRMQSSDKAS
-362 LEYLNMFQ
+362 LEDLNMFQ

-492 FQREALDAVMSGAET
+492 YIRDAVDAAMES
-507 TLFSEEAQK
+507 
-516 RLNDLTNEYQKAQVE
+516 DEYQQAKAA

-536 MGRALAEARVMA
+536 MGRIIMEAKVHGM
-548 LNEYNASEGAQL
+548 NEYNDSEGAQL
-560 ALESEKALIA
+560 ALESEKALVA

-619 DWVRESNTDTLYTP
+619 DWVRESNTDALYTP

-654 RVLTAREAREM
+654 RVLTAREAREQ
-665 DQETSSPIQIIV
+665 DRSGTRPVQVNIS
-677 TGSWSVRTDEDV
+677 GSWSVRTDEDV
-689 DAIATAILRK
+689 DAIATSILRK
-699 AELAQR
+699 VELALR

>member
-36 LEESIKSYDKA
+36 LEESIRSYDKA

-87 LDEAIDRQTELRRA
+87 LDEAIDRQAELRRA
-101 LTETETNLK
+101 LAETETNLK

-125 AARGIGETEAA
+125 AARGIGETEDA
-136 ARRADNRAG
+136 ARRAENRAG
-145 GLAGAAGMISALG
+145 SGTGSLLSGLKSAGLISMVGDSFSQLAGFALESAV
-158 KAGLY
+158 
-163 DMLGDAAGQWAGTLA
+163 GQPTATA
-178 SSALGSSGGSL
+178 VSGILSGIT
-189 FSSVLGSAGSGAA
+189 SGAA
-202 IGSMIAPGVGTAVG
+202 MGAMTGTPAGIAAGAVLG
-216 AAIGA
+216 GIS
-221 GVGLAS
+221 GLANAATTVG
-227 GASQIYE
+227 GAK
-234 GRDSAF
+234 DDTF
-240 QSYVQEAAEGQ
+240 KSYVQEAAEGQ

-278 LLGEGVGDQYLK
+278 LLGEGIGDQYLK

-300 MEYSDLTAMSRAL
+300 MEYADLTSMSRAL
-313 ATGFGSDPQRML
+313 ATGFGSDPRRML
-325 DLMEGIGNAGSAVG
+325 ALMEGIGNAGSAVG

-440 MDAAYGE
+440 MEAAYGE

-461 EWLSGVSGEA
+461 EWLSGASGEA

-492 FQREALDAVMSGAET
+492 YIRDAVNAAMES
-507 TLFSEEAQK
+507 
-516 RLNDLTNEYQKAQVE
+516 DEYQQAKAA

-536 MGRALAEARVMA
+536 MGRIIMEAKVHGM
-548 LNEYNASEGAQL
+548 NEYNASEGAQL

-619 DWVRESNTDTLYTP
+619 DWVRESNTDALYTP

-654 RVLTAREAREM
+654 RVLTAREAREQDRKNGAAIQVDVHDNTFGAGM
-665 DQETSSPIQIIV
+665 DEAAV
-677 TGSWSVRTDEDV
+677 AE
-689 DAIATAILRK
+689 AIAQAVSRK
-699 AELAQR
+699 LQAGFQ
-705 GGVR
+705 V

>member
-1 MAEEVG
+1 MADEIG

-14 RVSPTLKAIAGNSQ
+14 NVSPTLKSIAGNSQ
-28 AFDKTLDD
+28 AFDKTLDE
-36 LEESIKSYDKA
+36 LKESIKAYDKA

-53 KYADLKKAMAETDN
+53 KYADLKKALAETN
-67 QVKAAQK
+67 SQVKTAQN
-74 SYKKLNDEASKKA
+74 SYDKLNDAASKKD
-87 LDEAIDRQTELRRA
+87 LDEAIDRQAELRRA
-101 LTETETNLK
+101 LKETESNLK
-110 ANSKAYDDLYEQARK
+110 INAKAYHDLNEQALK
-125 AARGIGETEAA
+125 AAKGIRETEDAVS
-136 ARRADNRAG
+136 RADNRAG
-145 GLAGAAGMISALG
+145 GASMLSTLG
-158 KAGLY
+158 KAGVAG
-163 DMLGDAAGQWAGTLA
+163 MLGDSVSQAAGYILE
-178 SSALGSSGGSL
+178 SSVGQPTATAV
-189 FSSVLGSAGSGAA
+189 SSVLSGIASGAA
-202 IGSMIAPGVGTAVG
+202 MGAVTGNPIGIAVG
-216 AAIGA
+216 AAAGGLSGVLNAATTVGGA
-221 GVGLAS
+221 K
-227 GASQIYE
+227 
-234 GRDSAF
+234 DDAF
-240 QSYVQEAAEGQ
+240 KSYVQEAAEGQ

-278 LLGEGVGDQYLK
+278 LLGEGIGDQYLK
-290 DLRAMAAETP
+290 DLQTMAAETP

-313 ATGFGSDPQRML
+313 ATGFGSDPKRML

-412 LDQYAGAMDEMSRT
+412 LEQYAGAMDEMSRT

-492 FQREALDAVMSGAET
+492 YIRDAVDAAMES
-507 TLFSEEAQK
+507 
-516 RLNDLTNEYQKAQVE
+516 DEYQQAKAA
-531 GDAAE
+531 GDATE
-536 MGRALAEARVMA
+536 MGRIIMEAKVQGM
-548 LNEYNASEGAQL
+548 NEYNASEGAQL

-570 GIRADTGLKS
+570 GIREDVSLKT

-588 MGLEYSKGMAA
+588 MGQEYSKGLEA
-599 AWADNH
+599 
-605 PLGESGRAISSSYQ
+605 GRADALKSSGFSYAAVVGSSMN
-619 DWVRESNTDTLYTP
+619 VRAGSGIKGRY
-633 HAAGLDRVPYD
+633 AYGLDRVPYD

-654 RVLTAREAREM
+654 RVLTAREAREQ
-665 DQETSSPIQIIV
+665 DRSGTRPVQVNISGNWT
-677 TGSWSVRTDEDV
+677 VRTDEDV

-699 AELAQR
+699 VELAKR

>member
-1 MAEEVG
+1 MG
-7 IVMSLYD
+7 DSF
-14 RVSPTLKAIAGNSQ
+14 SQ
-28 AFDKTLDD
+28 
-36 LEESIKSYDKA
+36 
-47 QDSMVK
+47 
-53 KYADLKKAMAETDN
+53 
-67 QVKAAQK
+67 
-74 SYKKLNDEASKKA
+74 
-87 LDEAIDRQTELRRA
+87 
-101 LTETETNLK
+101 
-110 ANSKAYDDLYEQARK
+110 
-125 AARGIGETEAA
+125 
-136 ARRADNRAG
+136 
-145 GLAGAAGMISALG
+145 LAGFALESAV
-158 KAGLY
+158 
-163 DMLGDAAGQWAGTLA
+163 GQPTATA
-178 SSALGSSGGSL
+178 VSGILSGIT
-189 FSSVLGSAGSGAA
+189 SGAA
-202 IGSMIAPGVGTAVG
+202 MGAMTGTPAGIAAGAVLG
-216 AAIGA
+216 GIS
-221 GVGLAS
+221 GLANAATTVG
-227 GASQIYE
+227 GAK
-234 GRDSAF
+234 DDAF
-240 QSYVQEAAEGQ
+240 KSYVQEAAEEQ

-300 MEYSDLTAMSRAL
+300 MEYSDLTSMSRAL
-313 ATGFGSDPQRML
+313 ATGFGSDPKRML
-325 DLMEGIGNAGSAVG
+325 ELMEGIGNAGSAVG

-412 LDQYAGAMDEMSRT
+412 LEQYAGAMDEMSRT

-447 GYNAERAKGLQAQT
+447 GYNEERAKGLQAQT

-619 DWVRESNTDTLYTP
+619 DWVRESNTDALYTP
-633 HAAGLDRVPYD
+633 HAVGLDRVPYD

-654 RVLTAREAREM
+654 RVLTAREAREQDRKNGAAIQVDVHDNTFGAGM
-665 DQETSSPIQIIV
+665 DEAAV
-677 TGSWSVRTDEDV
+677 AE
-689 DAIATAILRK
+689 AIAQAVSRK
-699 AELAQR
+699 LQAGFQ
-705 GGVR
+705 V

>member
-125 AARGIGETEAA
+125 AARGIGETEDA
-136 ARRADNRAG
+136 ARRAENRAG
-145 GLAGAAGMISALG
+145 SGTGSLLSGLKSAGLISMVGDSFSQLAGFALESAV
-158 KAGLY
+158 
-163 DMLGDAAGQWAGTLA
+163 GQPTATA
-178 SSALGSSGGSL
+178 VSGILSGIT
-189 FSSVLGSAGSGAA
+189 SGAA
-202 IGSMIAPGVGTAVG
+202 MGAMTGTPAGIAAGAVLG
-216 AAIGA
+216 GIS
-221 GVGLAS
+221 GLANAATTVG
-227 GASQIYE
+227 GAK
-234 GRDSAF
+234 DDAF
-240 QSYVQEAAEGQ
+240 KSYVQEAAEEQ

-300 MEYSDLTAMSRAL
+300 MEYSDLTSMSRAL
-313 ATGFGSDPQRML
+313 ATGFGSDPKRML
-325 DLMEGIGNAGSAVG
+325 ELMEGIGNAGSAVG

-412 LDQYAGAMDEMSRT
+412 LEQYAGAMDEMSKT

-447 GYNAERAKGLQAQT
+447 GYNEERAKGLQAQID
-461 EWLSGVSGEA
+461 WLNGESGEA

-492 FQREALDAVMSGAET
+492 YIRDAVDAAMES
-507 TLFSEEAQK
+507 
-516 RLNDLTNEYQKAQVE
+516 DEYQQAKAA

-536 MGRALAEARVMA
+536 MGRIIMEAKVHGM
-548 LNEYNASEGAQL
+548 NEYNASEGAQL

-619 DWVRESNTDTLYTP
+619 DWVRESNTDALYTP
-633 HAAGLDRVPYD
+633 HAVGLDRVPYD

-654 RVLTAREAREM
+654 RVLTAREAREQ
-665 DQETSSPIQIIV
+665 DRSGTRPVQVNIS
-677 TGSWSVRTDEDV
+677 GSWSVRTDEDV

-699 AELAQR
+699 VELAQR

>member
-163 DMLGDAAGQWAGTLA
+163 DMLGDTAGQWAGTLA

-189 FSSVLGSAGSGAA
+189 FSSVRGSAGSGAA

-278 LLGEGVGDQYLK
+278 LLGEGIGDQYLK

-492 FQREALDAVMSGAET
+492 YIRDAVDAAMES
-507 TLFSEEAQK
+507 
-516 RLNDLTNEYQKAQVE
+516 DEYQQAKAA

-536 MGRALAEARVMA
+536 MGRIIMEAKVQGM
-548 LNEYNASEGAQL
+548 NEYNASEGAQL

-570 GIRADTGLKS
+570 GIREDASLKT

-588 MGLEYSKGMAA
+588 MGQEYSKGLEA
-599 AWADNH
+599 
-605 PLGESGRAISSSYQ
+605 GRADALKSSGFSYAAVVGSSM
-619 DWVRESNTDTLYTP
+619 DVRAGSGIKGRY
-633 HAAGLDRVPYD
+633 AYGLDRVPYD

-654 RVLTAREAREM
+654 RVLTAREAREQ
-665 DQETSSPIQIIV
+665 DRSGTRPVQVNISGNWT
-677 TGSWSVRTDEDV
+677 VRTDEDV

-699 AELAQR
+699 VELAKR

>member
-1 MAEEVG
+1 MAEDVG

-36 LEESIKSYDKA
+36 LEESIRSYDKA

-87 LDEAIDRQTELRRA
+87 LDEAIDRQAELRRA
-101 LTETETNLK
+101 LAETETNLK

-125 AARGIGETEAA
+125 AARGIGETEDA
-136 ARRADNRAG
+136 ARRAENRAG
-145 GLAGAAGMISALG
+145 SGTGSLLSGLKSAGLISMVGDSFSQLAGFALESAV
-158 KAGLY
+158 
-163 DMLGDAAGQWAGTLA
+163 GQPTATA
-178 SSALGSSGGSL
+178 VSG
-189 FSSVLGSAGSGAA
+189 VLSGITSGAA
-202 IGSMIAPGVGTAVG
+202 MGAMTGTPAGIAAGAVLG
-216 AAIGA
+216 GIS
-221 GVGLAS
+221 GLANAATTVG
-227 GASQIYE
+227 GAK
-234 GRDSAF
+234 DDAF
-240 QSYVQEAAEGQ
+240 KSYVQEAAEEQ

-300 MEYSDLTAMSRAL
+300 MEYADLTSMSRAL
-313 ATGFGSDPQRML
+313 ATGFGSDPRRML
-325 DLMEGIGNAGSAVG
+325 ALMEGIGNAGSAVG

-412 LDQYAGAMDEMSRT
+412 LEQYAGAMDEMSRT

-440 MDAAYGE
+440 MEAAYGE
-447 GYNAERAKGLQAQT
+447 GYNEERAKGLQAQT

-492 FQREALDAVMSGAET
+492 YIRDAVDDAMES
-507 TLFSEEAQK
+507 
-516 RLNDLTNEYQKAQVE
+516 DEYQQAKAA

-536 MGRALAEARVMA
+536 MGRIIMEAKVQGM
-548 LNEYNASEGAQL
+548 NEYNASEGAQL

-570 GIRADTGLKS
+570 GIREDVSLKT

-588 MGLEYSKGMAA
+588 MGQEYSKGLEA
-599 AWADNH
+599 
-605 PLGESGRAISSSYQ
+605 GRADALKSSGFSYAAVVGSSMN
-619 DWVRESNTDTLYTP
+619 VRAGSGIKGRY
-633 HAAGLDRVPYD
+633 AYGLDRVPYD

-654 RVLTAREAREM
+654 RVLTAREAREQDRKNGAAIQVDVHDNTFGAGM
-665 DQETSSPIQIIV
+665 DEAAV
-677 TGSWSVRTDEDV
+677 AE
-689 DAIATAILRK
+689 AIAQAVSRK
-699 AELAQR
+699 LQAGFQ
-705 GGVR
+705 V

>member
-1 MAEEVG
+1 M
-7 IVMSLYD
+7 
-14 RVSPTLKAIAGNSQ
+14 
-28 AFDKTLDD
+28 
-36 LEESIKSYDKA
+36 
-47 QDSMVK
+47 
-53 KYADLKKAMAETDN
+53 
-67 QVKAAQK
+67 
-74 SYKKLNDEASKKA
+74 
-87 LDEAIDRQTELRRA
+87 DEAIDRQTELRRA
-101 LTETETNLK
+101 LAETETNLK

-125 AARGIGETEAA
+125 AARGIGETEDA
-136 ARRADNRAG
+136 ARRAENRAG
-145 GLAGAAGMISALG
+145 SGTGSLLSGLKSAGLISMVGDSFSQLAGFALESAV
-158 KAGLY
+158 
-163 DMLGDAAGQWAGTLA
+163 GQPTATA
-178 SSALGSSGGSL
+178 VSG
-189 FSSVLGSAGSGAA
+189 VLSGITSGAA
-202 IGSMIAPGVGTAVG
+202 MGAMTGTPAGIAAGAVLG
-216 AAIGA
+216 GIS
-221 GVGLAS
+221 GLANAATTVG
-227 GASQIYE
+227 GAK
-234 GRDSAF
+234 DDAF
-240 QSYVQEAAEGQ
+240 KSYVQEEAEGQ

-278 LLGEGVGDQYLK
+278 LLGEGIGDQYLK

-492 FQREALDAVMSGAET
+492 YIRDAVDAAMES
-507 TLFSEEAQK
+507 
-516 RLNDLTNEYQKAQVE
+516 DEYQQAKAA

-536 MGRALAEARVMA
+536 MGRIIMEAKVHGM
-548 LNEYNASEGAQL
+548 NEYNDSEGAQL

-619 DWVRESNTDTLYTP
+619 DWVRESNTDALYTP

-665 DQETSSPIQIIV
+665 DQKTSSPIQITV
-677 TGSWSVRTDEDV
+677 TGIWSVRTDEDV

-699 AELAQR
+699 AELAKR